1 MLGTGA
7 LLSRSC
13 TTHITFRLTSLVI
26 HMIAEGVV
34 AEGVSA
40 QKEKSYSEEAS
51 SLINKAYDT
60 LRSPLLRASYMV
72 RFGAVT
78 A

>member
-1 MLGTGA
+1 MGLEQPIFDIDYRHLDQSYRA
-7 LLSRSC
+7 LQFKLHPDKFGLASK
-13 TTHITFRLTSLVI
+13 
-26 HMIAEGVV
+26 
-34 AEGVSA
+34 
-40 QKEKSYSEEAS
+40 KEKSYSEEAS